1 MSILITGHT
10 GFKGFTL
17 SALLA
22 SQDVV
27 VHGFSNTFRTSS
39 LYGSSTQRAEI
50 FESESIG
57 KIENF
62 EEIDR
67 CITNVRPQVIF
78 HLAAQPIVSIAATNP
93 METFKVNAVGTG
105 NLLESCRKRGIK
117 SRIVVIT
124 TDKVYA
130 DNGFTPHKE
139 IDELS
144 SDEPYG
150 ASKVGAE
157 LVARSFRVLDNCEN
171 MNWATARAGNIVGFG
186 DDGLKRLMPDLLNA
200 KIKKES
206 VFLRNPKATR
216 PWTYVLDALMGYILL
231 SNYLINP
238 PEIQSF
244 NFGPNSTESLSVL
257 EIGQLVLGS
266 EYLRIDENMSF
277 YEQENLLL
285 DSSLAMST
293 LNWKP
298 LFDSR
303 GAVSET
309 LEVSN
314 TQEQKNAKPYETLNM
329 SFERY
334 FSKADEL
341 NLDLRS
347 KFDLLR
353 QN

>member
-1 MSILITGHT
+1 
-10 GFKGFTL
+10 
-17 SALLA
+17 
-22 SQDVV
+22 
-27 VHGFSNTFRTSS
+27 
-39 LYGSSTQRAEI
+39 
-50 FESESIG
+50 
-57 KIENF
+57 
-62 EEIDR
+62 
-67 CITNVRPQVIF
+67 
-78 HLAAQPIVSIAATNP
+78 
-93 METFKVNAVGTG
+93 
-105 NLLESCRKRGIK
+105 
-117 SRIVVIT
+117 
-124 TDKVYA
+124 
-130 DNGFTPHKE
+130 
-139 IDELS
+139 
-144 SDEPYG
+144 
-150 ASKVGAE
+150 
-157 LVARSFRVLDNCEN
+157 
-171 MNWATARAGNIVGFG
+171 
-186 DDGLKRLMPDLLNA
+186 
-200 KIKKES
+200 
-206 VFLRNPKATR
+206 
-216 PWTYVLDALMGYILL
+216 MGYILL

-293 LNWKP
+293 LSWKP

-303 GAVSET
+303 GAVLET

-341 NLDLRS
+341 NLDLQS